1 MADRIKGITIEI
13 DGDTTGLS
21 KALKGVNS
29 DLKAAQNG
37 LNDVNKL
44 LKLDP
49 GNVELLRQKQE
60 YLNDAIGSTE
70 EKLQKERE
78 ALEQMKNSDG
88 FDRNSE
94 QAKALERQIVAD
106 EQALNS
112 LKNQAK
118 EFGSVGAQQ
127 FKLVGEKV
135 QAVGEKMTSVGTTMT
150 KNVTAPIVGVGALA
164 IKSFKDVDAG
174 MDIVQQKT
182 GATSAEFESMRGIV
196 EEIATT
202 IPTDFETIGNAVGE
216 TNTRFHVTGQELQ
229 SLSSDFIKFAE
240 VNQTDV
246 VGTIDN
252 AQKALSAFGLGS
264 ESASHLLDTLNA
276 TGQKTGASM
285 DSLLSG
291 LIQNG
296 TAFQEMGLSID
307 QAVVLMGQMETSGAN
322 AETVMQGLRKA
333 LKNATEDGIPLNQ
346 ALSDL
351 QTTIL
356 GEKDGV
362 DGLTAAYDMFGKSGD
377 QIYAAVKNGTL
388 DFQQL
393 GSTVEDVGGSVS
405 NVFEATKDPMDD
417 WTTSMNAAKIAGAD
431 LGSAIQTSAAPVLQE
446 LVGILKELTAG
457 FRALT
462 PEQQQAIVK
471 AAAVVA
477 AIGPILTV
485 GGKLVSGIGGII
497 KILPVLGGAMQ
508 GVGALVTG
516 SLIPAIGGLIS
527 AAAPILAA
535 AAPFIAVGA
544 AIVGAGVLVYKNWDT
559 IKEKAGQLAK
569 AVSEKWTN
577 MKKNISETWT
587 KVKQNTSETWNNVKS
602 NLTST
607 WNNLKSTSTAT
618 WSGIKQNVSTQWT
631 AIKSTVSN
639 AVQTVLSTVSTKLQ
653 ALKDKFFSIFQ
664 GVVNIVGRAIDV
676 IKGIMN
682 FQWSLPHLALPHISI
697 SGGFSIHPP
706 SAPHFSI
713 SWYKKAMQDG
723 VLFTSPTVLQT
734 PSGPKGFGDAGA
746 EIVLGLDRLREL
758 VGKSNTTINVYGAA
772 GQSEEVL
779 AQIIMQ
785 KLTLM
790 EQREAAG
797 AL

>member
-1 MADRIKGITIEI
+1 MADRIKGITIAI

-70 EKLQKERE
+70 EKLQKEKE

-135 QAVGEKMTSVGTTMT
+135 QAVGDKMSSIGSTMT
-150 KNVTAPIVGVGALA
+150 KTVTAPLVGVGAA
-164 IKSFKDVDAG
+164 SIAAFKEVDSG
-174 MDIVQQKT
+174 MDIVVQKT
-182 GATSAEFESMRGIV
+182 GATGEALAGMQSVV
-196 EEIATT
+196 ENLATT
-202 IPTDFETIGNAVGE
+202 IPTSFEAAGTAVGE
-216 TNTRFHVTGQELQ
+216 VNTRFGLTGQ
-229 SLSSDFIKFAE
+229 SLEDLSKQFIQFAE
-240 VNQTDV
+240 LNGTDV
-246 VGTIDN
+246 STSIDQ
-252 AQKALSAFGLGS
+252 AQKALSAFGLG
-264 ESASHLLDTLNA
+264 AGDAGKLLDRLNYVGQA
-276 TGQKTGASM
+276 TGVSM
-285 DSLLSG
+285 DTLLSG
-291 LIQNG
+291 LVTNSA
-296 TAFQEMGLSID
+296 AFSEMGLNID
-307 QAVVLMGQMETSGAN
+307 QAATFMGQMEVSGAD
-322 AETVMQGLRKA
+322 ASTVMGGLQKA
-333 LKNATEDGIPLNQ
+333 LKNATADGVPLNQ
-346 ALSDL
+346 ALSNL
-351 QTTIL
+351 QNTIL
-356 GEKDGV
+356 NGKDGV
-362 DGLTAAYDMFGKSGD
+362 DGLTAAYDLFGKSGA
-377 QIYAAVKNGTL
+377 QIYEAVKNGSVDFQNLGAAADDASGSVANTFEGTL
-388 DFQQL
+388 DPVDQWTVAMNSAKVA
-393 GSTVEDVGGSVS
+393 GS
-405 NVFEATKDPMDD
+405 
-417 WTTSMNAAKIAGAD
+417 D
-431 LGSAIQTSAAPVLQE
+431 LGSALQTAALPILQE
-446 LVGILKELTAG
+446 LTTTLKELTAG

-497 KILPVLGGAMQ
+497 KILPMLGGAMQ

-544 AIVGAGVLVYKNWDT
+544 AIVGAGVLVYKNWDD
-559 IKEKAGQLAK
+559 IKAGAK
-569 AVSEKWTN
+569 IMYEEVSKKWDEF
-577 MKKNISETWT
+577 KK
-587 KVKQNTSETWNNVKS
+587 KTSETWNNIKQATSEKWNAIKS
-602 NLTST
+602 DLSQKWDNIKQKGTTTWNALKTST
-607 WNNLKSTSTAT
+607 SKVWTSM
-618 WSGIKQNVSTQWT
+618 
-631 AIKSTVSN
+631 KSTVS
-639 AVQTVLSTVSTKLQ
+639 TVLGSIQSTAASKLE
-653 ALKDKFFSIFQ
+653 AIKDKFTSIFDRVKE
-664 GVVNIVGRAIDV
+664 VVRGAIDKV
-676 IKGIMN
+676 KSIMN
-682 FQWSLPHLALPHISI
+682 FQWSLPHLSLPHISI
-697 SGGFSIHPP
+697 SGGFSLRPP

-734 PSGPKGFGDAGA
+734 PYGAKGFGESGA

-772 GQSEEVL
+772 GQNETVL
-779 AQIIMQ
+779 AEIVMQ
-785 KLTLM
+785 KLAM
-790 EQREAAG
+790 MQRRETAG

>member
-70 EKLQKERE
+70 EKLQKEKE
-78 ALEQMKNSDG
+78 ALEQMKSADG
-88 FDRNSE
+88 FDKNSE

-106 EQALNS
+106 EQALKS
-112 LKNQAK
+112 LQDQAK

-174 MDIVQQKT
+174 LDIVRQKT
-182 GATSAEFESMRGIV
+182 GATGDEFESMRGIV
-196 EEIATT
+196 EGIATT

-216 TNTRFHVTGQELQ
+216 TNTRFHATGQELQ

-446 LVGILKELTAG
+446 LVGILKEITAG

-462 PEQQQAIVK
+462 PEEQQAIVK

-477 AIGPILTV
+477 AIGPLLVV
-485 GGKLVSGIGGII
+485 GGKLVVWIGKLLTYAPTIVTAFSTI
-497 KILPVLGGAMQ
+497 PAF
-508 GVGALVTG
+508 VTG
-516 SLIPAIGGLIS
+516 TLIPTIGTLIS

-544 AIVGAGVLVYKNWDT
+544 AIVGAGILVYKNWDT
-559 IKEKAGQLAK
+559 IKEKAGQLAQ
-569 AVSEKWTN
+569 AVSQRWTS
-577 MKKNISETWT
+577 MKQKISETWNN
-587 KVKQNTSETWNNVKS
+587 VKQNTTTTWNNVKS
-602 NLTST
+602 NLSQTWDALREKSSTTWTNVKQTVTTT
-607 WNNLKSTSTAT
+607 WNGIKTTISTALT
-618 WSGIKQNVSTQWT
+618 SI
-631 AIKSTVSN
+631 
-639 AVQTVLSTVSTKLQ
+639 LSSASQRLES
-653 ALKDKFFSIFQ
+653 LKNKFFSIFQ
-664 GVVNIVGRAIDV
+664 NVVNTVGRAIDV

-697 SGGFSIHPP
+697 SGGFSLRPP

-713 SWYKKAMQDG
+713 QWYKKAMQDG

-734 PSGPKGFGDAGA
+734 PAGPKGFGDSGA

-758 VGKSNTTINVYGAA
+758 VGKNNTTINVYGAA

>member
-70 EKLQKERE
+70 EKLQKEKE
-78 ALEQMKNSDG
+78 ALEQMKSADG
-88 FDRNSE
+88 FDKNSE

-106 EQALNS
+106 EQALKS
-112 LKNQAK
+112 LQDQSK

-135 QAVGEKMTSVGTTMT
+135 QAVGEKMTSVGTTLT

-174 MDIVQQKT
+174 MDIVQRKT
-182 GATSAEFESMRGIV
+182 GATGAEFESMRGIV

-216 TNTRFHVTGQELQ
+216 TNTRFHATGQELQ

-417 WTTSMNAAKIAGAD
+417 WATSMNAAKIAGAD

-446 LVGILKELTAG
+446 LVGILKEITAG

-462 PEQQQAIVK
+462 PEEQQAIVK

-477 AIGPILTV
+477 AIGPIIAV
-485 GGKLVSGIGGII
+485 GGKLFSGISALI
-497 KILPVLGGAMQ
+497 KIIPVMGGAMEA
-508 GVGALVTG
+508 VGALVTG
-516 SLIPAIGGLIS
+516 TLVPAISGLIA

-577 MKKNISETWT
+577 MKKNISETWA
-587 KVKQNTSETWNNVKS
+587 KVKQNTSETWNNVKT

-607 WNNLKSTSTAT
+607 WNNLKSTSAAT

-697 SGGFSIHPP
+697 SGGFSLMPP

-713 SWYKKAMQDG
+713 QWYKKAMQDG

-734 PSGPKGFGDAGA
+734 PYGAKGFGDAGA

-772 GQSEEVL
+772 GQNETVL
-779 AQIIMQ
+779 AEIVMQ
-785 KLTLM
+785 KLAM
-790 EQREAAG
+790 MQRRETAG

>member
-70 EKLQKERE
+70 ERLQKERE
-78 ALEQMKNSDG
+78 ALEQMKSADG
-88 FDRNSE
+88 FDKNSE
-94 QAKALERQIVAD
+94 QAKALERQIIAD
-106 EQALNS
+106 EQALKS
-112 LKNQAK
+112 LQDQSK

-135 QAVGEKMTSVGTTMT
+135 QAVGEKMTNVGTTLT

-174 MDIVQQKT
+174 LDIVRQKT
-182 GATSAEFESMRGIV
+182 GATGDEFESMRGIV
-196 EEIATT
+196 EGIATT

-216 TNTRFHVTGQELQ
+216 TNTRFHATGQELET
-229 SLSSDFIKFAE
+229 LSSDFIKFSE

-252 AQKALSAFGLGS
+252 AQKALSAFGLGA

-276 TGQKTGASM
+276 TGQQTGAGM
-285 DSLLSG
+285 DSLLNG

-307 QAVVLMGQMETSGAN
+307 QSVALMGQMEVSGAN
-322 AETVMQGLRKA
+322 AETVMNGLRKA

-346 ALSDL
+346 ALADL

-388 DFQQL
+388 DFQEL
-393 GSTVEDVGGSVS
+393 GSTVADVSGSVS
-405 NVFEATKDPMDD
+405 EVFESTKDPMDD
-417 WTTSMNAAKIAGAD
+417 WTTALNSAKVAGSD
-431 LGSAIQTSAAPVLQE
+431 LGSAMQTAALPVLQE
-446 LVGILKELTAG
+446 LTETIKELTAG

-462 PEQQQAIVK
+462 PEEQQTIVK

-477 AIGPILTV
+477 AIGPILAV
-485 GGKLVSGIGGII
+485 GGKLVTGIGALI
-497 KILPVLGGAMQ
+497 KIIPVMGGAMEA
-508 GVGALVTG
+508 VGALVTG
-516 SLIPAIGGLIS
+516 TLMPAISGLIA

-544 AIVGAGVLVYKNWDT
+544 AIVGAGVLVAKNWED
-559 IKEKAGQLAK
+559 IKLGAQVMYE
-569 AVSEKWTN
+569 AVSQKWDELKQKT
-577 MKKNISETWT
+577 SETWT
-587 KVKQNTSETWNNVKS
+587 NIKQT
-602 NLTST
+602 
-607 WNNLKSTSTAT
+607 TSTAWT
-618 WSGIKQNVSTQWT
+618 NLKTNMSTVLDSIKSDASAKLDALKSKFTSIFDAVKNTVQT
-631 AIKSTVSN
+631 AIDKVKS
-639 AVQTVLSTVSTKLQ
+639 
-653 ALKDKFFSIFQ
+653 
-664 GVVNIVGRAIDV
+664 
-676 IKGIMN
+676 IMN
-682 FQWSLPHLALPHISI
+682 FQWSLPHLKLPHISI
-697 SGGFSIHPP
+697 SGQFSLRPP

-713 SWYKKAMQDG
+713 QWYKKAMQDG

-734 PSGPKGFGDAGA
+734 PAGPKGFGDAGA

-758 VGKSNTTINVYGAA
+758 VGKNNTTINVYGAA

>member
-1 MADRIKGITIEI
+1 MADRIKGITIEV
-13 DGDTTGLS
+13 DGDVTGLS
-21 KALKGVNS
+21 KALKSVNS
-29 DLKAAQNG
+29 DLKTAQNG

-70 EKLQKERE
+70 EKLAKEKE

-88 FDRNSE
+88 FDKNSE

-106 EQALNS
+106 EQALKS
-112 LKNQAK
+112 LQDQAK

-127 FKLVGEKV
+127 FKAVGDKV
-135 QAVGEKMTSVGTTMT
+135 QAVGEKMTSVGTAMT

-164 IKSFKDVDAG
+164 IKSFQDVDAG
-174 MDIVQQKT
+174 LDIVRQKT
-182 GATSAEFESMRGIV
+182 GATGDEFESMRGIV
-196 EEIATT
+196 EGIATT

-216 TNTRFHVTGQELQ
+216 TNTRFHATGQELET
-229 SLSSDFIKFAE
+229 LSSDFIKFSE

-252 AQKALSAFGLGS
+252 AQKALSAFGLGA

-276 TGQKTGASM
+276 TGQQTGAGM
-285 DSLLSG
+285 DSLLNG

-307 QAVVLMGQMETSGAN
+307 QSVALMGQMEVSGAN
-322 AETVMQGLRKA
+322 AETVMNGLRKA

-346 ALSDL
+346 ALADL

-388 DFQQL
+388 DFQEL
-393 GSTVEDVGGSVS
+393 SSTVADVSGSVS
-405 NVFEATKDPMDD
+405 EVFESTKDPMDD
-417 WTTSMNAAKIAGAD
+417 WTTALNSAKIAGSD
-431 LGSAIQTSAAPVLQE
+431 LGSAMQTAALPILQE
-446 LVGILKELTAG
+446 LTETIKELTAG

-462 PEQQQAIVK
+462 PEEQQTIVK

-477 AIGPILTV
+477 AIGPILAV
-485 GGKLVSGIGGII
+485 GGKLVTGIGALI
-497 KILPVLGGAMQ
+497 KVIPVMGGAMEA
-508 GVGALVTG
+508 VGALVTG
-516 SLIPAIGGLIS
+516 TLMPAISGLIA

-544 AIVGAGVLVYKNWDT
+544 AIVGAGVLVYKNWDK
-559 IKEKAGQLAK
+559 IKEGAIILAET
-569 AVSEKWTN
+569 VSQKWTEL
-577 MKKNISETWT
+577 KQKSSETWASM
-587 KVKQNTSETWNNVKS
+587 KQNISTTWTN
-602 NLTST
+602 
-607 WNNLKSTSTAT
+607 
-618 WSGIKQNVSTQWT
+618 
-631 AIKSTVSN
+631 IKSTVSN
-639 AVQTVLSTVSTKLQ
+639 ALTTIKSDATAKLDALKNKFTSIFDAVKNTVQT
-653 ALKDKFFSIFQ
+653 
-664 GVVNIVGRAIDV
+664 AIDKV
-676 IKGIMN
+676 KSIMN
-682 FQWSLPHLALPHISI
+682 FQWSLPHLKLPHISI

-713 SWYKKAMQDG
+713 SWYKRAYENG
-723 VLFTSPTVLQT
+723 VLFKQPTVLGT
-734 PSGPKGFGDAGA
+734 PYGMKGFGDGAGA
-746 EIVLGLDRLREL
+746 EVVLGLNKLREL
-758 VGKSNTTINVYGAA
+758 AGGGGVTNNITIYQTPGESGDA
-772 GQSEEVL
+772 L
-779 AQIIMQ
+779 AQKIISKITMMTKRQ
-785 KLTLM
+785 TV
-790 EQREAAG
+790 G

>member
-60 YLNDAIGSTE
+60 YLNDAIGSTQ
-70 EKLQKERE
+70 EKLQKEKE
-78 ALEQMKNSDG
+78 ALEQMKSADG
-88 FDRNSE
+88 FDKNSE

-106 EQALNS
+106 EQALKS
-112 LKNQAK
+112 LQDQAK

-174 MDIVQQKT
+174 LDIVRQKT
-182 GATSAEFESMRGIV
+182 GATGDEFESMRGIV
-196 EEIATT
+196 EGIATT

-216 TNTRFHVTGQELQ
+216 TNTRFHATGQELET
-229 SLSSDFIKFAE
+229 LSSDFIKFSE

-252 AQKALSAFGLGS
+252 AQKALSAFGLGA

-276 TGQKTGASM
+276 TGQQTGAGM
-285 DSLLSG
+285 DSLLNG

-307 QAVVLMGQMETSGAN
+307 QSVALMGQMEVSGAN
-322 AETVMQGLRKA
+322 AETVMNGLRKA

-346 ALSDL
+346 ALADL

-388 DFQQL
+388 DFQEL
-393 GSTVEDVGGSVS
+393 GSTVADVSGSVS
-405 NVFEATKDPMDD
+405 EVFESTKDPMDD
-417 WTTSMNAAKIAGAD
+417 WTTALNSAKIAGAD
-431 LGSAIQTSAAPVLQE
+431 LGSAMQTAALPILQE
-446 LVGILKELTAG
+446 LTETIKELTAG

-462 PEQQQAIVK
+462 PEEQQTIVE

-477 AIGPILTV
+477 AIGPILAV
-485 GGKLVSGIGGII
+485 GGKLVTGIGALI
-497 KILPVLGGAMQ
+497 KIIPVMGGAMEA
-508 GVGALVTG
+508 VGALVTG
-516 SLIPAIGGLIS
+516 SLMPAISGLIA

-544 AIVGAGVLVYKNWDT
+544 AIVGAGVLVYKNWDK
-559 IKEKAGQLAK
+559 IKEGAIILAET
-569 AVSEKWTN
+569 VSQKWTEL
-577 MKKNISETWT
+577 KQKSSETWASM
-587 KVKQNTSETWNNVKS
+587 KQNISTTWTN
-602 NLTST
+602 
-607 WNNLKSTSTAT
+607 
-618 WSGIKQNVSTQWT
+618 
-631 AIKSTVSN
+631 IKSTVSN
-639 AVQTVLSTVSTKLQ
+639 ALTTIKSDATAKLDALKSKFTSIFDAVKNTVQT
-653 ALKDKFFSIFQ
+653 
-664 GVVNIVGRAIDV
+664 AIDKV
-676 IKGIMN
+676 KSIMN
-682 FQWSLPHLALPHISI
+682 FQWSLPHLKLPHISI
-697 SGGFSIHPP
+697 SGGFSLMPP
-706 SAPHFSI
+706 SAPRFSI

-734 PSGPKGFGDAGA
+734 PAGPKGFGDAGA

-758 VGKSNTTINVYGAA
+758 VGKNNTTINVYGAA